1 MNKVAIYVRLSRE
14 DIDKSKGDD
23 SQSIANQKSML
34 SAYCKERNWDIYDIY
49 CDDGFS
55 GTDKNRPDFNR
66 MLKDC
71 EQHKVDTVICKDLS
85 RFSRDNTVIDQI
97 VYERFIEWGIRFIGV
112 SDNSNNNTD
121 NDTGVRLFMGAFNEY
136 YVQDISRKIRK
147 TMEYKRKQGEY
158 VGSFAPY
165 GYMKNPDNTK
175 QLIIDDE
182 SAETVISIFEMF
194 ANGMSYRKIIQ
205 HLNDNE
211 ILSPSA
217 YKANKGSNYV
227 CTSLEGSNQKDLW
240 TQSTIYKILRDETYI
255 GTLVQGKTHPISH
268 KNKKRKK
275 VSKEDWIRCPNAH
288 EPIISLELW
297 NKAQERIKNRV
308 RSDRVTLELSPLAGK
323 VKCAVCGRPMKRHVY
338 WNKNHTIKYYNLQCA
353 TNKIGAMN
361 CSNGHAI
368 SGLQL
373 EKSILTQL
381 NGIIKAYCNSDDIVI
396 EDMAE
401 HKLET
406 LRKRIDKINE
416 QKTVLT
422 TRLENVYADKL
433 DGLITKDEY
442 LKYKEK
448 FEFQLSE
455 LETQSVETAENIKQC
470 EESETDIEYNMN
482 LIKKYTQV
490 KELTRNIADEFIDTV
505 YICERNEKGER
516 DISIDWK
523 I

>member
-1 MNKVAIYVRLSRE
+1 M
-14 DIDKSKGDD
+14 
-23 SQSIANQKSML
+23 
-34 SAYCKERNWDIYDIY
+34 
-49 CDDGFS
+49 
-55 GTDKNRPDFNR
+55 
-66 MLKDC
+66 
-71 EQHKVDTVICKDLS
+71 
-85 RFSRDNTVIDQI
+85 
-97 VYERFIEWGIRFIGV
+97 FIGV
-112 SDNSNNNTD
+112 TYNSDNDSNNYNSM
-121 NDTGVRLFMGAFNEY
+121 RLYMGSFNEY

-147 TMEYKRKQGEY
+147 TMEHKRKQGEF

-165 GYMKNPDNTK
+165 GYIKNPDNTK
-175 QLIIDDE
+175 QLIIDNE
-182 SAETVISIFEMF
+182 VAETVREIFDMF
-194 ANGMSYRKIIQ
+194 VSGKGYKKIIEN
-205 HLNDNE
+205 LNSKG
-211 ILSPSA
+211 IPSPSA
-217 YKANKGSNYV
+217 YKRLKGSNYTCV
-227 CTSLEGSNQKDLW
+227 NLEKSNQKNLW
-240 TQSTIYKILRDETYI
+240 TQPTIYKILRDETYI
-255 GTLVQGKTHPISH
+255 GTLVQGKSHPINY

-275 VSKEDWIRCPNAH
+275 VSSEDWIRCPNAH

-353 TNKIGAMN
+353 TNKTGAMN

-422 TRLENVYADKL
+422 TRLENIYADKL

-442 LKYKEK
+442 VKYKEK
-448 FEFQLSE
+448 FELQLSE

-470 EESETDIEYNMN
+470 EESETDIEFNMN
-482 LIKKYTQV
+482 LIRKYTQV